1 MSIPT
6 STAAPRPAARAGTV
20 SGTTDYRTAFAA
32 VTGLF
37 FIWGFLTCL
46 NDILIPHL
54 KGVFDLDYVQAALV
68 QFTFFGAY
76 FLVALPSGW
85 LIRRLGY
92 KRGIVAGLV
101 TAGVGALL
109 FLPAANVQSYPL
121 FLLALFV
128 LASGITVLQVAAN
141 PYVTVLGD
149 PATASSRLTL
159 TQAFNSL
166 GTTVAPLVGGAL
178 ILGATVPGQSKEA
191 AALADARAVQVP
203 YLGIA
208 IALFI
213 VAGLMAAFK
222 LPRIS
227 EIEREA
233 GGEVVSDHMP
243 TGRAWHR
250 SHLALGVAAIFVYVG
265 AEVSIGSFLVNF
277 FALPEI
283 AGMDE
288 KTAAGYVSFY
298 WGGAM
303 IGRFVGS
310 ALLRRFRPGM
320 LLGGFAVGA
329 AALTALAAVSSGQV
343 AFWAILAVGLCN
355 SIMFPT
361 IFALAIDSLG
371 PLTGEGSSLLV
382 MAIVGGALIPVA
394 FGAMADSSGLQAA
407 FLLPA
412 LCYLYIVF
420 YGFRGSR
427 VKGRA
432 A

>member
-1 MSIPT
+1 M
-6 STAAPRPAARAGTV
+6 

>member
-1 MSIPT
+1 LSIPT
-6 STAAPRPAARAGTV
+6 STATPRPAAHAGAV
-20 SGTTDYRTAFAA
+20 SGKPDYRTAFAA

-178 ILGATVPGQSKEA
+178 ILGTAVAGQSREA

-203 YLGIA
+203 YLGIG
-208 IALFI
+208 IALFV

-233 GGEVVSDHMP
+233 GGEVVSDHVP

-250 SHLALGVAAIFVYVG
+250 RHLALGVVAIFVYVG

-283 AGMDE
+283 AGMNE

-329 AALTALAAVSSGQV
+329 AALTALAAVSSGSV

-427 VKGRA
+427 VTRRA

>member
-1 MSIPT
+1 LSIPT
-6 STAAPRPAARAGTV
+6 TTATPAARAGAASATP
-20 SGTTDYRTAFAA
+20 DYRAAFAA
-32 VTGLF
+32 VTALF

-54 KGVFDLDYVQAALV
+54 KGVFDLDYVRAALV

-76 FLVALPSGW
+76 FLLALPSGW

-109 FLPAANVQSYPL
+109 FYPAAGAPSYPL

-166 GTTVAPLVGGAL
+166 GTTVAPLVGSAL
-178 ILGATVPGQSKEA
+178 ILENVTGGTDA
-191 AALADARAVQVP
+191 ASRLAEARAVQVP
-203 YLGIA
+203 YLGLA
-208 IALFI
+208 AALFV
-213 VAGLMAAFK
+213 VAALMAAFR
-222 LPRIS
+222 LPRIA

-250 SHLALGVAAIFVYVG
+250 RHLALGVVAIFVYVG
-265 AEVSIGSFLVNF
+265 AEVALGSFLVNF

-288 KTAAGYVSFY
+288 ATGARYVTFY

-303 IGRFVGS
+303 VGRFVGS
-310 ALLRRFRPGM
+310 ALLRRFRPGN
-320 LLGGFAVGA
+320 LLGTFAVGA
-329 AALTALAAVSSGQV
+329 ALLTTVAAVTTGPV
-343 AFWAILAVGLCN
+343 AMWAVLAVGLCN

-361 IFALAIDSLG
+361 IFALAIDGLG

-394 FGAMADSSGLQAA
+394 VGALADSAGLQTA

-412 LCYLYIVF
+412 VCYLYIVY
-420 YGFRGSR
+420 YGVRGSR
-427 VKGRA
+427 RVGA
-432 A
+432 GGVA